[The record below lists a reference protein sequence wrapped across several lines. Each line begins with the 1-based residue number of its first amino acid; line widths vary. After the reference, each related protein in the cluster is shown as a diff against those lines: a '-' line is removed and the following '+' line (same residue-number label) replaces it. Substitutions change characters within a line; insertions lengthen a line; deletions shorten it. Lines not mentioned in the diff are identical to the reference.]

1 MRYIWYVRLI
11 SNVADSKVW
20 WDTSYVFTVR
30 ISVAF
35 RNTFFLDHRLNMI
48 CSCIYI
54 TTNTHMNSENPDGY
68 EMKIFQIFSWYCK
81 KSKCWY
87 SFVRS
92 NDISTHVFCLELKYI
107 LNNTPKVSNMEKLMV
122 FRRTDNLTIFNKRE
136 RRKLWSLKQ
145 TVSKLQCLKK
155 V

>member
-1 MRYIWYVRLI
+1 MVCWIDLTLPIQRFGGIQAMYLPLEYKLRSETLFSQIIGSIW
-11 SNVADSKVW
+11 SAH
-20 WDTSYVFTVR
+20 VFTLQWIMR
-30 ISVAF
+30 ME
-35 RNTFFLDHRLNMI
+35 NTIKMGMRCKYFKYFHDI
-48 CSCIYI
+48 
-54 TTNTHMNSENPDGY
+54 
-68 EMKIFQIFSWYCK
+68 CK

-136 RRKLWSLKQ
+136 KRKLWSLKQ